1 MSTTAFV
8 ICGALGAEV
17 KDIVDRRGWE
27 VDIYGLSAMLH
38 LYPKKIVEELGDK
51 LRVLRPRYDRLVVV
65 YGDCGTNGRLDP
77 ILQEVGASQVRGPH
91 CYEMFAGK
99 DLFHQV
105 SEERPGTFFLTDWLV
120 RNFDRAVVRG
130 LGLDRD
136 PDLKPMLFGNYEA
149 LVYLRQVPLARLASK
164 ANDIA
169 RYLELPLEIVD
180 VGLGEL
186 EERLAELV
194 EVDGSYLRHVP
205 SGPSAHLPGER
216 GGPLG

>member
-1 MSTTAFV
+1 MSSTAFV

-17 KDIVDRRGWE
+17 KGIVDRRGWD
-27 VDIYGLSAMLH
+27 VDIYGLSALLH
-38 LYPKKIVEELGDK
+38 LYPTRIVEELGEK
-51 LRVLRPRYDRLVVV
+51 LRALRPRYERLVVV
-65 YGDCGTNGRLDP
+65 YGDCGTGGRLEP
-77 ILQEVGASQVRGPH
+77 VLEEVGATQVRGPH

-136 PDLKPMLFGNYEA
+136 PGLKSMLFGNYEA
-149 LVYLRQVPLARLASK
+149 VMYLRQVPNPRSATK
-164 ANDIA
+164 AQEIA
-169 RYLELPLEIVD
+169 AYLGLPLEIVD

-186 EERLAELV
+186 EARLAELV
-194 EVDGSYLRHVP
+194 EDDRECQLQAP
-205 SGPSAHLPGER
+205 SGAARHLPGER
-216 GGPLG
+216 GGH

>member
-1 MSTTAFV
+1 MNATAFV

-17 KDIVDRRGWE
+17 KDIVDRRGWD

-38 LYPKKIVEELGDK
+38 LYPSRIVDELAEK
-51 LRVLRPRYDRLVVV
+51 LRTLKPRYERLVVV
-65 YGDCGTNGRLDP
+65 YGDCGTGGRLEP
-77 ILQEVGASQVRGPH
+77 VLKEVGASQVRGPH
-91 CYEMFAGK
+91 CYEMLAGE

-105 SEERPGTFFLTDWLV
+105 SEEKPGTFFLTDWLV

-136 PDLKPMLFGNYEA
+136 PELKPMLFRNYEA
-149 LVYLRQVPLARLASK
+149 VMYLRQVPTPRLA
-164 ANDIA
+164 ARAVEIA
-169 RYLELPLEIVD
+169 TYLRLPLEIVD

-194 EVDGSYLRHVP
+194 EDSP
-205 SGPSAHLPGER
+205 SGLHAPSGAGRHLPGER
-216 GGPLG
+216 GGHLI

>member
-17 KDIVDRRGWE
+17 KTIVDRRGWD

-38 LYPKKIVEELGDK
+38 LYPKRIVEELDVK
-51 LRVLRPRYDRLVVV
+51 LRALRPRYEKLVVV
-65 YGDCGTNGRLDP
+65 YGDCGTGGRLEPLLD
-77 ILQEVGASQVRGPH
+77 EMGAARVRGPH
-91 CYEMFAGK
+91 CYEMLAGE
-99 DLFHQV
+99 DLFQQV
-105 SEERPGTFFLTDWLV
+105 SDDKPGTFFLTDWLV

-136 PDLKPMLFGNYEA
+136 PELKSMIFGNYEA
-149 LVYLRQVPLARLASK
+149 LLYLRQMPNPRLAAK
-164 ANDIA
+164 ARDIA
-169 RYLELPLEIVD
+169 VYLGLPLEIVD

-194 EVDGSYLRHVP
+194 V
-205 SGPSAHLPGER
+205 
-216 GGPLG
+216 